1 MKKEKLSNIME
12 LRITEKELKELRI
25 IGKKMGFKSLS
36 SFRPDAANTAMMR
49 RRIFFTAVTGP
60 APVDTSA
67 SRAEAFFFAI
77 WSP

>member
-36 SFRPDAANTAMMR
+36 SFIRFIIR
-49 RRIFFTAVTGP
+49 EESGRILNNPELF
-60 APVDTSA
+60 SA
-67 SRAEAFFFAI
+67 YEHEAHMGTLLLI
-77 WSP
+77 P